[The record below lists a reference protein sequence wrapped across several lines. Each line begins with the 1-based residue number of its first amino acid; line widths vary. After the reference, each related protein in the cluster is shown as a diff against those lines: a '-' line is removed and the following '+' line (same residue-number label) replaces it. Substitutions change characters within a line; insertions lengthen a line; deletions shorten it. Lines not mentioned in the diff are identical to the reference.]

1 MRAIFPGMTARLNS
15 GAAISVTD
23 VLLDRRT
30 HALRYLVLSPN
41 GCFGRDVLAP
51 AARILFVDDDVHLKL
66 TNDELRQLPFYD
78 HYAYRADGLCSRSAY
93 RYGADRRTLP
103 RPRLVKIAE
112 AMDLA
117 H

>member
-15 GAAISVTD
+15 AAAIPVTD
-23 VLLDRRT
+23 VLLDTRT

-41 GCFGRDVLAP
+41 GYFGRDVLAP
-51 AARILFVDDDVHLKL
+51 AATIMFVDDDVHLAL
-66 TNDELRQLPFYD
+66 TNDELVHLPCYD

-93 RYGADRRTLP
+93 RHGADRRTTP
-103 RPRLVKIAE
+103 RPPLVKTME
-112 AMDLA
+112 ATEYS

>member
-15 GAAISVTD
+15 GVAIPVTD
-23 VLLDRRT
+23 VLLDTRT

-41 GCFGRDVLAP
+41 GYFGQDVLAP
-51 AARILFVDDDVHLKL
+51 AATIMFVDDDVHLAL
-66 TNDELRQLPFYD
+66 TNDELVQLPYYD

-93 RYGADRRTLP
+93 RHGADRRTAP
-103 RPRLVKIAE
+103 RPRLVKIAD
-112 AMDLA
+112 AMDLP